1 VERNGTGVTISV
13 VDNGEGISAE
23 LIPRIFEMFFRATDR
38 STGSGIGLYI
48 VSEMVNKMQGRI
60 EVQSVKGEGSKF
72 LVWLPD
78 LSS

>member
-1 VERNGTGVTISV
+1 
-13 VDNGEGISAE
+13 
-23 LIPRIFEMFFRATDR
+23 
-38 STGSGIGLYI
+38 
-48 VSEMVNKMQGRI
+48 MVNKMQGRI